1 MCLKY
6 YILLTHLGGTFVKP
20 RGEGGEGREVRE
32 GRGIERRKGSMLQS
46 RHSCD
51 NKWAEVESGAG
62 NGTAES
68 GWRVTI
74 VYGIVLL
81 SIGHC

>member
-1 MCLKY
+1 
-6 YILLTHLGGTFVKP
+6 
-20 RGEGGEGREVRE
+20 
-32 GRGIERRKGSMLQS
+32 MLQS